1 VRQRFS
7 IGAQPKPSL
16 PGRVRLVSATG
27 KPRAREVALSD
38 DQNFAGEFELAWDG
52 MGWLTVFELW
62 RNLRKQ
68 IHWGHAF
75 CD

>member
-1 VRQRFS
+1 
-7 IGAQPKPSL
+7 
-16 PGRVRLVSATG
+16 
-27 KPRAREVALSD
+27 VALSD